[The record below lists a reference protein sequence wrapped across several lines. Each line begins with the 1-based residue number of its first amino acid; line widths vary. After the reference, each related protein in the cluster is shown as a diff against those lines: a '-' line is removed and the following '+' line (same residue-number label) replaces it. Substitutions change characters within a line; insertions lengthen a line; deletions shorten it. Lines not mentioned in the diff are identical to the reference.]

1 VKKDE
6 KKIQEGGYIQ
16 RGGYNMGRD
25 IYPKVMTG
33 NGRWVYKTEQEE
45 AKRNE
50 YESSRVKI
58 KI

>member
-1 VKKDE
+1 
-6 KKIQEGGYIQ
+6 
-16 RGGYNMGRD
+16 MGRD
-25 IYPKVMTG
+25 LYPKVMTG